1 LPSSEITTLAIGL
14 VLAFGITAALSAA
27 VTEAIARYRG
37 LRGAFLLRG
46 LVELLD
52 GGQPI
57 TDLSTAEESYHTVQA
72 FITRQL
78 AAGSARAGTNAATPG
93 LAVPSATS
101 ALLGG
106 PILRKEGIAG
116 QNLTLQPPSEP
127 DRLPKLAAHEGS
139 QLKRECR
146 RLPTYTP
153 EKSFV
158 EAIVDLIVPDAT
170 EEITMATVRQHVDVL
185 PDGMT
190 ALKPSLQALVKN
202 AGSDIG
208 AFRTSVER
216 WFDHQME
223 HVSREY
229 KRHVAK
235 ITFVAG
241 VLIVLLANVNALTIG
256 RSLYV
261 GSTVNDAI
269 NTAMSDVAVKS
280 TSCPDE
286 SQQDCLATLRAH
298 LSAAVQTDLPIGW
311 ATVPD
316 CTLPRARC
324 NVMDQHGIFDP
335 RGGSAGQA
343 ALFLLGLVLTIVA
356 LVPGARFWFGLLSR
370 LGSALGFG

>member
-1 LPSSEITTLAIGL
+1 MPSSEITTLAIGL

-208 AFRTSVER
+208 AFLTSV
-216 WFDHQME
+216 
-223 HVSREY
+223 
-229 KRHVAK
+229 
-235 ITFVAG
+235 
-241 VLIVLLANVNALTIG
+241 
-256 RSLYV
+256 
-261 GSTVNDAI
+261 
-269 NTAMSDVAVKS
+269 
-280 TSCPDE
+280 
-286 SQQDCLATLRAH
+286 
-298 LSAAVQTDLPIGW
+298 
-311 ATVPD
+311 
-316 CTLPRARC
+316 
-324 NVMDQHGIFDP
+324 
-335 RGGSAGQA
+335 
-343 ALFLLGLVLTIVA
+343 
-356 LVPGARFWFGLLSR
+356 
-370 LGSALGFG
+370 